1 MKVLLVDEHTL
12 IRHGLAM
19 LLSDFQSDMEIV
31 EARGAEQ
38 AIELCEAKG
47 TFDLVLLDLMME
59 GMNGLEVLDVLGE
72 RLPGVPIV
80 IISASESRV
89 TILAA
94 FQRGAKG
101 YIVKSST
108 AETFKLALRLVLS
121 GETYVPPHVM
131 DSRQDLSPAALEHSV
146 SQVPSG
152 ALCKDLTP
160 RQREVLALMA
170 EGQPNKEIARNLGM
184 LVATTKVHISA
195 IFRKLEVNNRTTAV
209 FVGIRLGYIPRMSS
223 FSRSTAPDGL
233 EGILYP

>member
-1 MKVLLVDEHTL
+1 
-12 IRHGLAM
+12 M
-19 LLSDFQSDMEIV
+19 LLSDFQSDMEII
-31 EARGAEQ
+31 EARTADQ
-38 AIELCEAKG
+38 AIELCKANG

-59 GMNGLEVLDVLGE
+59 RMNGLEVLDVLGE

-89 TILAA
+89 DIRAA
-94 FQRGAKG
+94 FRRGAKG
-101 YIVKSST
+101 YIVTSST
-108 AETFKLALRLVLS
+108 AEAFKLALRLVLS
-121 GETYVPPHVM
+121 GETYVPPHAMESGQEFSLDVP
-131 DSRQDLSPAALEHSV
+131 DHSV

-184 LVATTKVHISA
+184 LVATTKVHVRA
-195 IFRKLEVNNRTTAV
+195 IFRNLEVNNRTTAV

-223 FSRSTAPDGL
+223 FSGSTAPDGL

>member
-12 IRHGLAM
+12 VRQGFAM
-19 LLSDFQSDMEIV
+19 LLSDFQSDMEII

-108 AETFKLALRLVLS
+108 AETFKLALRLVLL
-121 GETYVPPHVM
+121 GEHYVPPHVM
-131 DSRQDLSPAALEHSV
+131 GSGQGPSLGALDHSV
-146 SQVPSG
+146 SQTAGG
-152 ALCKDLTP
+152 ARCKGLTP
-160 RQREVLALMA
+160 RQREVLALLA

-184 LVATTKVHISA
+184 LAGTAKVHVRA

-209 FVGIRLGYIPRMSS
+209 FVGIRLGYIPRMS
-223 FSRSTAPDGL
+223 
-233 EGILYP
+233 